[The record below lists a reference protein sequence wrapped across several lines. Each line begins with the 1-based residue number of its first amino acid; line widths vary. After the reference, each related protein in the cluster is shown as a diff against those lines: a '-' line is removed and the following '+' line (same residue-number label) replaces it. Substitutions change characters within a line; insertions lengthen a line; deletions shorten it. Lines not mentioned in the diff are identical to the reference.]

1 MVGEVLS
8 QNEIDALLT
17 ALSSGEIV
25 AEDIEKE
32 KEQHKVKQYD
42 FRRPNKFSKEQI
54 NTLKIIHDNY
64 SRIIS
69 NFLSAKVR
77 YNIQMKVAAIEQVT
91 YEEFIHSI
99 PNPTLLS
106 IFKMPPFNGTLLLE
120 INPQF
125 GFQIIDLLCGGK
137 VEISP
142 KIRELTDI
150 EKSIIID
157 ILEGFINN
165 MKLAWEDIIEVT
177 PSFEALE
184 SNPQLNQ
191 TMSPNEPVALI
202 TFTIDVGE
210 TQSFVNLC
218 IPYLSI
224 DKIAD
229 MLYMQYWF
237 QNDSLVQDVEYR
249 RIIEE
254 KISSS
259 KVNLSVLLGKTNI
272 TIGDFMGLSKGDV
285 LQLDKLVKD
294 SLKMYVEDQ
303 MHFYVQPGIY
313 KNKLSVQ
320 VVDIVEKDVELDE

>member
-1 MVGEVLS
+1 MGDVLS

-17 ALSSGEIV
+17 ALSSGEII
-25 AEDIEKE
+25 AEDIEREKE
-32 KEQHKVKQYD
+32 KQKVKQYD

-54 NTLKIIHDNY
+54 NTIKIIQDNY

-77 YNIQMKVAAIEQVT
+77 HNIQMKVAAIEQVT
-91 YEEFIHSI
+91 YDEFIHSI

-120 INPQF
+120 VNPQF

-137 VEISP
+137 IDLSP

-150 EKSIIID
+150 ERSIMID
-157 ILEGFINN
+157 ILEGFIEN
-165 MKLAWEDIIEVT
+165 MKYAWEDIIEVK

-202 TFTIDVGE
+202 TFTIDIGE

-237 QNDSLVQDVEYR
+237 QNDRLEQDVEYR
-249 RIIEE
+249 KTIEKRIL
-254 KISSS
+254 SS
-259 KVNLSVLLGKTNI
+259 KVNMSVLLGQTKI
-272 TIGDFMGLSKGDV
+272 TIGDFMGLTKGDV
-285 LQLDKLVKD
+285 LQLDGQVNQ

-303 MHFYVQPGIY
+303 VQFFVQPGIY
-313 KNKLSVQ
+313 KQKLSVQ
-320 VVDIVEKDVELDE
+320 VVDIIEKDV